1 MMLNLRTFPQK
12 LAFFCAGLA
21 LAVVWGLGLLNDV
34 PIHRISFRAVIA
46 AGIFWTLGLV
56 AGRVFLSS
64 VCESLSEHIHNSN
77 EEGNTRS
84 GGNA

>member
-1 MMLNLRTFPQK
+1 MLNLRAFPQK

-21 LAVVWGLGLLNDV
+21 FVIVWSLGLLNDV
-34 PIHRISFRAVIA
+34 PIHRISLRAVIA

-64 VCESLSEHIHNSN
+64 VCESLSEHIRHSS
-77 EEGNTRS
+77 EEGDTRS